1 MGELQKSNGGLLE
14 KGIDM
19 MKDPKTTKAG
29 KIGAVAII
37 AIGAITVMGKTAIDA
52 MSK

>member
-1 MGELQKSNGGLLE
+1 MGDLQKSNG
-14 KGIDM
+14 
-19 MKDPKTTKAG
+19 G

>member
-14 KGIDM
+14 QGIDM

-37 AIGAITVMGKTAIDA
+37 TIGAIAAVGKTATEA